1 MNRSRRRF
9 VQAMSASVLLGASAG
24 CSANANKP
32 KAVGRVVVIGA
43 GYAGATAARYLRMW
57 SPDLAVTLVEPN
69 RQFVSCP
76 MSNRVLAGDWE
87 MSDITRSYAGLK
99 QRGVQLIHQSADE
112 IDPVKRV
119 VSLRDGQKLQYDR
132 LIVAPGIELV
142 YDDIPGMR
150 DPAARERIPHAWK
163 AGPQTA
169 LLRQQLVDMPDGGVY
184 AITVPPTPY
193 RCPPGPY
200 ERACLVA
207 SYFRDHKPH
216 SKVLVL
222 DANND
227 IQAKKALFRK
237 AWQERYAGMIEYLP
251 DNALMDVDV
260 ASRTAILDFE
270 DVKADVLNVVP
281 PQRAGRIARDAGLIT
296 ANGRWC
302 EVDFLSYESIAVPH
316 VHVLGDAV
324 MAAPRMPKSG
334 HMANQHAKVCAAA
347 IIELLHG
354 GMPNSSPLIT
364 NTCYSFV
371 STAEAIHVASVHKY
385 DSQRR
390 TMVAVEGAGGLSN
403 AANEAEGAIA
413 LSWANNIWHDIL
425 G

>member
-99 QRGVQLIHQSADE
+99 QRGVQIIHQSADE

>member
-216 SKVLVL
+216 SKVLVF